1 MAFTTI
7 SALFVSVQKQTA
19 DSSTESNA
27 YQEWDNSKQ
36 AKCTAYIYAKVTA
49 MNSS

>member
-27 YQEWDNSKQ
+27 YTGVGQQ
-36 AKCTAYIYAKVTA
+36 
-49 MNSS
+49 